1 MNKLSTCAKLYCIR
15 VFVRTNQ
22 FPEINGNW
30 LDQMNIDKGRKKKM
44 LSQEMHE
51 KLMGEI
57 GRSDKFIELMG
68 IKIVAADEGYC
79 KGELEV
85 TEQHL
90 NPLGTVHGGCLYTLA
105 DTVAGFAAAS
115 CGFEGPT
122 LSGNMYFLRPTM
134 GVKKLT
140 CESRV
145 VKNGKRIRVVEAT
158 IYGDNGQEISR
169 SLLEYMDMQREMVV
183 KQ

>member
-1 MNKLSTCAKLYCIR
+1 
-15 VFVRTNQ
+15 
-22 FPEINGNW
+22 
-30 LDQMNIDKGRKKKM
+30 M

-57 GRSDKFIELMG
+57 GRNDKFIELMG
-68 IKIVAADEGYC
+68 IRIVAADEGYC

-140 CESRV
+140 CEGRV

-183 KQ
+183 KKAD

>member
-1 MNKLSTCAKLYCIR
+1 M
-15 VFVRTNQ
+15 
-22 FPEINGNW
+22 
-30 LDQMNIDKGRKKKM
+30 
-44 LSQEMHE
+44 
-51 KLMGEI
+51 
-57 GRSDKFIELMG
+57 
-68 IKIVAADEGYC
+68 ADAC
-79 KGELEV
+79 
-85 TEQHL
+85 
-90 NPLGTVHGGCLYTLA
+90 TLA

-158 IYGDNGQEISR
+158 IYGDNGQEISKVFWNIWIC
-169 SLLEYMDMQREMVV
+169 SV
-183 KQ
+183 KWLSKKKINSDRIN

>member
-1 MNKLSTCAKLYCIR
+1 
-15 VFVRTNQ
+15 
-22 FPEINGNW
+22 
-30 LDQMNIDKGRKKKM
+30 M
-44 LSQEMHE
+44 LSKEMQE
-51 KLMGEI
+51 KLIGEI
-57 GRSDKFIELMG
+57 KRSDTFIELIG
-68 IKIVAADEGYC
+68 IKIIEADEGYDR
-79 KGELEV
+79 
-85 TEQHL
+85 HL

-169 SLLEYMDMQREMVV
+169 SLLEYMDMQRKMVV
-183 KQ
+183 K

>member
-1 MNKLSTCAKLYCIR
+1 MKDR
-15 VFVRTNQ
+15 
-22 FPEINGNW
+22 
-30 LDQMNIDKGRKKKM
+30 M
-44 LSQEMHE
+44 LSKEVHE

-57 GRSDKFIELMG
+57 GRNDKFIELMG
-68 IKIVAADEGYC
+68 IRIVEVDEGYC

-85 TEQHL
+85 TDQHM

-140 CESRV
+140 CESVSALWKQRFTV
-145 VKNGKRIRVVEAT
+145 IMGRKFQEVFWSIWICSVK
-158 IYGDNGQEISR
+158 
-169 SLLEYMDMQREMVV
+169 
-183 KQ
+183 

>member
-1 MNKLSTCAKLYCIR
+1 MRPQQNRRLYPQVYTDIR
-15 VFVRTNQ
+15 HAP
-22 FPEINGNW
+22 FP
-30 LDQMNIDKGRKKKM
+30 
-44 LSQEMHE
+44 
-51 KLMGEI
+51 
-57 GRSDKFIELMG
+57 
-68 IKIVAADEGYC
+68 ADSNDDR
-79 KGELEV
+79 
-85 TEQHL
+85 HL

-183 KQ
+183 K

>member
-1 MNKLSTCAKLYCIR
+1 MKFRNNRI
-15 VFVRTNQ
+15 
-22 FPEINGNW
+22 
-30 LDQMNIDKGRKKKM
+30 IDGEYAESDKNAEERMKDRM
-44 LSQEMHE
+44 LSKEMRE

-57 GRSDKFIELMG
+57 GRNDKFIELIG
-68 IKIVAADEGYC
+68 IRIVELDEGYC

-85 TEQHL
+85 TDQHM

-169 SLLEYMDMQREMVV
+169 SLLEYMDMQREMVI
-183 KQ
+183 KKED

>member
-1 MNKLSTCAKLYCIR
+1 MKDR
-15 VFVRTNQ
+15 
-22 FPEINGNW
+22 
-30 LDQMNIDKGRKKKM
+30 M
-44 LSQEMHE
+44 LSKEMRE

-57 GRSDKFIELMG
+57 GRNDKFIELIG
-68 IKIVAADEGYC
+68 IRIVELDEGYC

-85 TEQHL
+85 TDQHM
-90 NPLGTVHGGCLYTLA
+90 NPLGTLA

-169 SLLEYMDMQREMVV
+169 SLLEYMDMQREMVI
-183 KQ
+183 KKED

>member
-1 MNKLSTCAKLYCIR
+1 MKDR
-15 VFVRTNQ
+15 
-22 FPEINGNW
+22 
-30 LDQMNIDKGRKKKM
+30 M
-44 LSQEMHE
+44 LSKEMRE

-57 GRSDKFIELMG
+57 GRNDKFIELIG
-68 IKIVAADEGYC
+68 IRIVELDEGYC

-85 TEQHL
+85 TDQHM

-145 VKNGKRIRVVEAT
+145 VKNGKSIRVVEAT

-169 SLLEYMDMQREMVV
+169 SLLEYMDMQREMVI
-183 KQ
+183 KKED